1 MNNNPQDLFLQY
13 MEYLYSMGC
22 TLDENGNI
30 VPINDNKGKELT
42 LTITTE
48 DDEDE

>member
-1 MNNNPQDLFLQY
+1 MNNQENLFLQY
-13 MEYLYSMGC
+13 MEYLNSIGC

-30 VPINDNKGKELT
+30 VPINNNDGPRLVLVNT
-42 LTITTE
+42 